1 MPDFC
6 GIFTYVYL
14 TDARLRRATGAI
26 RRRALPVGIAATAA
40 LGVTAGVTVSAFT
53 GPSSISGDSVRSSAT
68 SISGDGV
75 SGANSSGASISGDS
89 ISGDSATDVAA
100 VTALPAVRPVTGSAS
115 VVGYAPATSM
125 TLESKTVIP
134 AVTPRR
140 APVVAPLKQT
150 RVAALM
156 VVAPSTLSPAVL
168 AAVAGV
174 RDVTAAEPVEA
185 VRVKVNGT
193 LTAVLGVDPSG
204 FRAFA
209 AQATAASDNLWRGV
223 AGGGIAV
230 SYTMGKLD
238 HLPLGGTVTLS
249 GTHDQKLPVVAF
261 GTLGIGGVD
270 AVVSHNVARSLGAPG
285 NNAIVISIRGTD
297 VNGVAAALAKLIP
310 AGAGVQQ
317 LVTVVHAG
325 QAGAGPATAASA
337 SSPQLNAMLAAAM
350 SRQGKP
356 YVWGGN
362 GPNVFDCSGLVK
374 WSFAQAGIVMPR
386 VAADQALAG
395 PAVPVSQLQPG
406 DLLFYHTDATA
417 PNYISHVAIYIGKGW
432 MIQAPEPGKNV
443 EVVPARLGSEF
454 AGAIRV
460 SPARAASV
468 AGHVA

>member
-1 MPDFC
+1 M
-6 GIFTYVYL
+6 
-14 TDARLRRATGAI
+14 
-26 RRRALPVGIAATAA
+26 PVGIAATAA
-40 LGVTAGVTVSAFT
+40 LGVAAGVTVSAFA
-53 GPSSISGDSVRSSAT
+53 PSSISGDGTSAI
-68 SISGDGV
+68 SISGDGADSG
-75 SGANSSGASISGDS
+75 SGASGSISGDS
-89 ISGDSATDVAA
+89 ISGDSISGDSISGDTATDVAA
-100 VTALPAVRPVTGSAS
+100 VTALPDVKPVTGNTS
-115 VVGYAPATSM
+115 VVGYAPATTM
-125 TLESKTVIP
+125 AMQSKAVIP
-134 AVTPRR
+134 AVTPQR
-140 APVVAPLKQT
+140 APVVAPLGQT

-168 AAVAGV
+168 AAVSGV
-174 RDVTAAEPVEA
+174 ANVTAAEPVEA

-193 LTAVLGVDPSG
+193 LTAVLGVSPSG
-204 FRAFA
+204 FRGFA

-249 GTHDQKLPVVAF
+249 GTHDQKLRVVAF

-270 AVVSHNVARSLGAPG
+270 AVVSHNVARSLGAPV

-297 VNGVAAALAKLIP
+297 VSGAAAEVAKLIP
-310 AGAGVQQ
+310 KGAGVQQ
-317 LVTVVHAG
+317 LVTVVRSG
-325 QAGAGPATAASA
+325 QAGAGIAGAGAATAASA
-337 SSPQLNAMLAAAM
+337 STPQLNAMLAAAM

-362 GPNVFDCSGLVK
+362 GPDVFDCSGLVK

-443 EVVPARLGSEF
+443 EVVPADLGSEF

-460 SPARAASV
+460 SPAQAASV